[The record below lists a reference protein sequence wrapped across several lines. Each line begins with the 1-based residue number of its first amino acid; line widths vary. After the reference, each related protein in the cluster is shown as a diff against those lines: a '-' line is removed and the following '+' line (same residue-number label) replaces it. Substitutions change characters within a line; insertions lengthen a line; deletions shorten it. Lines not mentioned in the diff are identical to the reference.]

1 MNITKRPEAGAWIA
15 VVPDVIAGERD
26 VLPSE
31 GCDVHE
37 EVVGN
42 NDASGTQVLDGTVE
56 VDGIPVDDC
65 SGDEAQAGCTEALV
79 LEGPIA
85 DFALTVE
92 EDRSAQG
99 VACLALVE
107 PGMAALTQVGIRQP
121 LQGEQG
127 ALDPAERPQGARQSV
142 AEGMTVPAWIEALRR
157 MSTAHWLT
165 TAAVSTM
172 SPISGSSSG

>member
-1 MNITKRPEAGAWIA
+1 M
-15 VVPDVIAGERD
+15 
-26 VLPSE
+26 LPSE
-31 GCDVHE
+31 RCDVHE

-42 NDASGTQVLDGTVE
+42 SDAPGTQVLDGTVE

-65 SGDEAQAGCTEALV
+65 SGDEAQAGCPETLV

-107 PGMAALTQVGIRQP
+107 PGMAALTQVGIS
-121 LQGEQG
+121 
-127 ALDPAERPQGARQSV
+127 ALLGHRYP
-142 AEGMTVPAWIEALRR
+142 
-157 MSTAHWLT
+157 
-165 TAAVSTM
+165 
-172 SPISGSSSG
+172 GSWT